1 MKTKDLKNEFIQAK
15 TEYESQYFNKFQ
27 VDLVKEKFE
36 KLFKILSYSFDEF
49 YFNSDDNTY
58 IKSFNC
64 CKVKYGNLE
73 FNPLNVTIEFE
84 IFKIVELRIILSY
97 KYDVKIIGEEF
108 IHDIYF
114 NYQNNTLFIL

>member
-1 MKTKDLKNEFIQAK
+1 MKTKDLKKEFIQAK
-15 TEYESQYFNKFQ
+15 TEYESQYFTKFR

-36 KLFKILSYSFDEF
+36 KLFKNLSYTFDEF
-49 YFNSDDNTY
+49 YFNSEDNTY
-58 IKSFNC
+58 IRTFNC

-73 FNPLNVTIEFE
+73 FNPLSVTIQFE
-84 IFKIVELRIILSY
+84 ISKIVELNIILSF
-97 KYDVKIIGEEF
+97 KYGIEIIDENF